1 MKHGGARENSG
12 RKKIGEKQVKV
23 TLSEEILI
31 EIEKKFKGNSQAE
44 KIRKCLIKGIEK
56 VKEINFEK

>member
-31 EIEKKFKGNSQAE
+31 EI
-44 KIRKCLIKGIEK
+44 
-56 VKEINFEK
+56 VK